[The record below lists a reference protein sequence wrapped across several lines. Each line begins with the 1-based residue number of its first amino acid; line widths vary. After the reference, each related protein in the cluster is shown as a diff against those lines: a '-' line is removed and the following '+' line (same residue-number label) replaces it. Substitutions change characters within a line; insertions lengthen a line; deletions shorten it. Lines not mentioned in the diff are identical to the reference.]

1 MSKSLWYAEGLR
13 WVGTIFTDAAE
24 HLERV
29 ATEADEL
36 DPRALREADQYMN
49 DVRSRVHTH
58 F

>member
-24 HLERV
+24 HLERLSD
-29 ATEADEL
+29 EAAQL
-36 DPRALREADQYMN
+36 DPRALREADKYMN
-49 DVRSRVHTH
+49 DVRTRVHTH

>member
-24 HLERV
+24 HLEQL
-29 ATEADEL
+29 ATEAAQL
-36 DPRALREADQYMN
+36 DPRALREADEYMN
-49 DVRSRVHTH
+49 EVRSRVHTH